1 MMMMIKG
8 GWRKKRR
15 GSTEGEGIKRGSFE
29 KEKGSK
35 KEEGV
40 QRRRRR
46 LRKDARFG
54 KRKWCQRQCIHTV
67 SSSPSS
73 FFIKKMQ
80 LKGEMWQYKCS
91 VPISPLRSVSSSRP
105 NFTNSL
111 LVGLN
116 PLSLNASPSSS
127 IDIAPLRER
136 CGEIGQRY
144 RC

>member
-1 MMMMIKG
+1 MRG
-8 GWRKKRR
+8 LERGNDASVNAFTLYPLPFLLKK
-15 GSTEGEGIKRGSFE
+15 
-29 KEKGSK
+29 
-35 KEEGV
+35 
-40 QRRRRR
+40 
-46 LRKDARFG
+46 
-54 KRKWCQRQCIHTV
+54 CN
-67 SSSPSS
+67 
-73 FFIKKMQ
+73 
-80 LKGEMWQYKCS
+80 LKGKCGQYKCS

-136 CGEIGQRY
+136 CGEIVEEIQMLK